1 MASPIDALLVAL
13 VVGVTDGDTL
23 TALSE
28 QREQIKIRIAEIDAP
43 ESRQPFGAA
52 SKRSLSD
59 LCFKV
64 RAEIRP
70 QKTDRYGR
78 TVARV
83 TCRGEDASAHQ
94 VRTGMAWV
102 FERYASDRSL
112 FRLQDDA
119 KAAGRGLWS
128 ERTPVPPWEWRKA
141 R

>member
-1 MASPIDALLVAL
+1 MGVSVVFAAL
-13 VVGVTDGDTL
+13 VIAVSDGDTL
-23 TALSE
+23 TALSD
-28 QREQIKIRIAEIDAP
+28 QREQIKVRIAEIDAP
-43 ESRQPFGAA
+43 ERRQPFGAA

-64 RAEIRP
+64 RAEIR
-70 QKTDRYGR
+70 QTARDRYGR

-83 TCRGEDASAHQ
+83 TCRGQDASAHQ
-94 VRTGMAWV
+94 VRSGMAWV

-112 FRLQDDA
+112 FQLQDDA

>member
-1 MASPIDALLVAL
+1 MSLSLLTAL
-13 VVGVTDGDTL
+13 VVAISDGDTL
-23 TALSE
+23 TVRPDGGE
-28 QREQIKIRIAEIDAP
+28 QLKVRIAEIDAP

-102 FERYASDRSL
+102 FERYATDRSL

-128 ERTPVPPWEWRKA
+128 DRKPVPPWEWRKA